1 MSKRLNYGSSWPTY
15 VQEKEDTPPIY
26 TTGCL
31 YSWKEWFE
39 LKKEAKL
46 IKDRQEFDDALNS
59 FKAKLKF

>member
-15 VQEKEDTPPIY
+15 VQEKEDTPPVY
-26 TTGCL
+26 KTGCL

-46 IKDRQEFDDALNS
+46 IKDKKEAMDILDSLIDS
-59 FKAKLKF
+59 F